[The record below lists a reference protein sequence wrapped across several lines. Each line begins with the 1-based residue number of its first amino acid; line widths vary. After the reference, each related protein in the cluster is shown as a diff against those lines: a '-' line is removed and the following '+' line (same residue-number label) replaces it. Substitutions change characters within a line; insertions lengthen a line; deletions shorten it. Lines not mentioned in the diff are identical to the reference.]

1 MGVHDQERGL
11 SSTYLK
17 TGKAPGQGLRL
28 MWNRTVHGSPDRC
41 LKSRSPEGLLCVG
54 HHVTP
59 EEKINWGNS
68 ETRTGALCS
77 LVSSLGTRELQFVL
91 GFLEQR
97 IFRSRSKRQ
106 KFRPRGEQGPGQ
118 RPGPSS
124 DWKSSRWQR
133 QCSPRESASGQA
145 PSCCSNKQPG
155 VSEADSSQ
163 FISHGMCPHPPAGGF
178 LFIKLYPCSA
188 PGAQRAGTVLVKV
201 AGGKVCFSGQ

>member
-1 MGVHDQERGL
+1 MGVHDQERDL

-17 TGKAPGQGLRL
+17 MGKAPGQGLRL
-28 MWNRTVHGSPDRC
+28 MWNRTVHGSPDRR

-59 EEKINWGNS
+59 EIKINWGNS

-124 DWKSSRWQR
+124 DWKRSRWQR
-133 QCSPRESASGQA
+133 QCSP
-145 PSCCSNKQPG
+145 SNKQPG

-178 LFIKLYPCSA
+178 LFIKLRPCSA
-188 PGAQRAGTVLVKV
+188 PRAQRAGTVLVKV